1 MRERDNI
8 FPQTVTEGD
17 IDWILCIELNSSES
31 FRTWFSSLVS
41 PDLKN
46 SEHVGSWRSISNHLG
61 ESDLICLVEKLDGRK
76 HMILVENK
84 INAAAQEDQYL
95 RYVQRGEGYINDGL
109 ADSFSVVLLSPEAY
123 RSKDSS
129 DYPINIPYELIV
141 EWLSSK
147 TDARSKYLTSIY
159 EAAINKRLSSSPID
173 LEMSMFRE
181 QVWDL
186 ATKEFSELN
195 VPKPISP
202 AGSEYWIFM
211 KQDGYT
217 LIHKTFI
224 KGGQFTRSVVD
235 LELSGRGD
243 DVENLQ
249 EKYNDFLIVEKANVV
264 KTGKSASFRLEAPL
278 IAPPLFEEEKIRK
291 ALKHALL
298 LKTWWDTQTVE

>member
-61 ESDLICLVEKLDGRK
+61 ESDLICLVEKEDGKR
-76 HMILVENK
+76 HMTLVENK
-84 INAAAQEDQYL
+84 INAVAQQEQYL
-95 RYVQRGEGYINDGL
+95 RYVRRGEGYINDGI

-129 DYPINIPYELIV
+129 DYPIKISYELIV
-141 EWLSSK
+141 EWLLSK
-147 TDARSKYLTSIY
+147 TDTRSKYLTSIY

-181 QVWDL
+181 QVWDI
-186 ATKEFSELN
+186 ATKEFPELN

-211 KQDGYT
+211 KQDGYK

-224 KGGQFTRSVVD
+224 KGGKFTQSVVD
-235 LELSGRGD
+235 LELSGRGE
-243 DVENLQ
+243 DVENLR
-249 EKYNDFLIVEKANVV
+249 EKHNDFLVVEKVDVV
-264 KTGKSASFRLEAPL
+264 KTGKSASFRFEVPL
-278 IAPPLFEEEKIRK
+278 IEPPLFEEEKIRK

-298 LKTWWDTQTVE
+298 LKTWWETQTVA